1 MQQKQNRKLRRWEL
15 ALLLGVAVAALAGVW
30 LDGQQSALADKVIRL
45 HVIAHSDSP
54 EDQALKL
61 QVRDRILAESGELLS
76 GGATLE
82 QARAALQDSLA
93 ELAGIGAE
101 AVGEAGYSYPVT
113 ASLEDGVWFPT
124 KQYPDFALPAGRY
137 TALRLVIG
145 DGGGQ
150 NWWCVVFPSP
160 GRASV
165 TRIVAQPPQSGG
177 FPRRRSRCLPGEEA
191 LAVKRAPSSFREQL
205 RGWLEESLASAW
217 DAFTGNLERTG
228 RHIARIR
235 TQCHAEGVI
244 CAEQRPLSR
253 ERQHAARR
261 FGPAG

>member
-1 MQQKQNRKLRRWEL
+1 MQRKQNRKLRRWEL

-113 ASLEDGVWFPT
+113 ASLVHDYWFPT
-124 KQYPDFALPAGRY
+124 KTYTDFALPAGAY
-137 TALRLVIG
+137 TALRIEIG
-145 DGGGQ
+145 AGGGQ
-150 NWWCVVFPSP
+150 NWWCVVFPP
-160 GRASV
+160 LCLGSV
-165 TRIVAQPPQSGG
+165 SETTQETALEAGLTENQVS
-177 FPRRRSRCLPGEEA
+177 LMTGEDEGYVVKFK
-191 LAVKRAPSSFREQL
+191 AVELLEQFK
-205 RGWLEESLASAW
+205 GWLE
-217 DAFTGNLERTG
+217 G
-228 RHIARIR
+228 R
-235 TQCHAEGVI
+235 
-244 CAEQRPLSR
+244 
-253 ERQHAARR
+253 
-261 FGPAG
+261 